1 MPALNLMQVFYLLLH
16 IKKGRTIYMAL
27 RRIRTLGDDI
37 LRKKCRLIEKI
48 DDRILTLL
56 NDMSDTLHD
65 TENGAAIA
73 APQVGILKRAVVIDM
88 GKGTI
93 YLVNPEIVESE
104 GSQEV
109 IEGCLSI
116 PGKWGKLIRPAKVKV
131 KALNEKGEEIILTG
145 EGDLAKCLCHEID
158 HLDGVLFIDKVT
170 EFVE

>member
-1 MPALNLMQVFYLLLH
+1 
-16 IKKGRTIYMAL
+16 MAL
-27 RRIRTLGDDI
+27 RRIRTIGDDI

-56 NDMSDTLHD
+56 QDMSDTLHD

-73 APQVGILKRAVVIDM
+73 APQVGVLKRAVVIDM
-88 GKGTI
+88 GKGTL